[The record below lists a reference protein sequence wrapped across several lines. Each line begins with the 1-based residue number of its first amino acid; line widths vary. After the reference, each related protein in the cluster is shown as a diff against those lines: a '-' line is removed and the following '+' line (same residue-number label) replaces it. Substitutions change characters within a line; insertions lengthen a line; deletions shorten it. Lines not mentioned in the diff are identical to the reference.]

1 MNAIVSV
8 ALEDATL
15 RRNMLVQ
22 QREQLQ
28 REAIDL
34 NTRGVEIEKAI
45 ISADGEIKALDKM
58 AMEVP
63 E

>member
-15 RRNMLVQ
+15 RRHMLVQ
-22 QREQLQ
+22 QRDQLQ

-34 NTRGVEIEKAI
+34 NARGVEIEKAI
-45 ISADGEIKALDKM
+45 LSAEGEIKALDKM
-58 AMEVP
+58 AIEVP